1 VNQDEGGHRA
11 PYLQHRVLII
21 PHLPVSMRC
30 GCQTARSFR
39 HGQTGADPKAPAVVM
54 AQRRET
60 RVEFGR
66 DLEQASGPFG
76 NDDAVLGQ
84 LRATR
89 TTANE
94 QARSICELQA

>member
-1 VNQDEGGHRA
+1 
-11 PYLQHRVLII
+11 
-21 PHLPVSMRC
+21 
-30 GCQTARSFR
+30 
-39 HGQTGADPKAPAVVM
+39 M